1 MPKGSLT
8 VVIGNTP
15 ASRGAAVDELSRA
28 HPDAVLMAVSVHN
41 RDSRYPLVQRF
52 TVGAHPGAIPSTPR
66 GATGDPAVIVH
77 QDLMAL
83 RKAMGNPRVILALPD
98 ELDTASFVVELWRP
112 RVGHSA
118 LEDHYEP
125 APIVMGLDPGSF
137 LIDLK
142 CVHQAQPLWDGGN
155 GAVRMTTAEI
165 AARQVEAADCV
176 FLLGTSGG
184 QQGVDRAEVLVRHLN
199 PAVALHVAE
208 SSGAVDVPADNSTLL
223 DAWRHRLEPIRVLRV
238 HGATGHD
245 IGSFVWRTR
254 RPVHPQRLADALG
267 VVMFGVLRSRGH
279 LWLCSRPEAVV
290 LWRSA
295 GPHLELLESGHWLK
309 EDDISAW
316 QTASAQRRTMASWF
330 LHTRFGERRNEIAF
344 TGALLDHCRIRGALD
359 AALLDDS
366 ELALGP
372 QSWASVHDPLLF
384 EADP

>member
-8 VVIGNTP
+8 IVIGNTP
-15 ASRGAAVDELSRA
+15 ASRGAAVDQLARA

-52 TVGAHPGAIPSTPR
+52 TVGTHPGALPSTPR

-83 RKAMGNPRVILALPD
+83 RKAMGNPRVILALPG
-98 ELDTASFVVELWRP
+98 ELDTTSFVVELWHP
-112 RVGHSA
+112 RVGRSA

-125 APIVMGLDPGSF
+125 VPIVMGLDPGPF
-137 LIDLK
+137 LADLK

-165 AARQVEAADCV
+165 AARQVEAADCL
-176 FLLGTSGG
+176 FMLGTSGG
-184 QQGVDRAEVLVRHLN
+184 NPGADTAEVLVRHLN
-199 PAVALHVAE
+199 PALALHVAD
-208 SSGAVDVPADNSTLL
+208 SGGAVDAPTDTALL

-238 HGATGHD
+238 HEAAGHD
-245 IGSFVWRTR
+245 INSFVWRAR

-279 LWLCSRPEAVV
+279 LWLCSRPESVV

-330 LHTRFGERRNEIAF
+330 WHKRFGERRNEIAF
-344 TGALLDHCRIRGALD
+344 TGALLDHRRIRAALD

-366 ELALGP
+366 ELARGP
-372 QSWASVHDPLLF
+372 QSWASFHDPLLF
-384 EADP
+384 EPGP